1 MIFSYDSDFV
11 FVGHVQM
18 SLLLLL
24 RDNQAL
30 RFISPSDYHDL
41 FFHPDA
47 AHLLRSDFKLA
58 RIVNALRGCHT
69 LKSSI
74 S

>member
-41 FFHPDA
+41 SFSIPMQLICCEVTLS
-47 AHLLRSDFKLA
+47 LL
-58 RIVNALRGCHT
+58 G
-69 LKSSI
+69 
-74 S
+74 